1 MNSRNKKILAAVIV
15 VILAAAGFLYFRS
28 KSEDKTVMKEV
39 PVERS
44 DLILNVQASGTVS
57 PENRLEIKPP
67 IAGRIDE
74 VLVKEGEIVKKG
86 KILAWISSTERAALL
101 DSVRTQGAK
110 EIKKWEELY
119 KPTPV
124 MAPIAGTIILR
135 NVEAGQSFTNVD
147 SIFTMADRL
156 TVKAQVDETDIAQI
170 KVGQSAVITLD
181 AYPNNPVP
189 GKVVHVAYD
198 ATVTNNVTTYVCD
211 VLPDQVPEFMRSGM
225 TSNVSI
231 VVSKKENVLTL
242 PLTAI
247 IMDQEGS
254 RIRLKQNEEKS
265 SIIPV
270 ETGSDDGKRIEIT
283 NGLNDGDIVLVE
295 ETEKT
300 FGAKKSGSPFMPT
313 GPRGG
318 GGRRR

>member
-1 MNSRNKKILAAVIV
+1 MSPRTKKILAVISV
-15 VILAAAGFLYFRS
+15 LLAFGGGFAFYRS
-28 KSEDKTVMKEV
+28 KSENAPVMKEI
-39 PVERS
+39 PVKRG
-44 DLILNVQASGTVS
+44 DMVLTVQASGTVS

-67 IAGRIDE
+67 IAGRIDQ
-74 VLVKEGEIVKKG
+74 VLVKEGEVVKKG

-101 DSVRTQGAK
+101 DSVRTQGDK

-124 MAPIAGTIILR
+124 MAPISGTIILR
-135 NVEAGQSFTNVD
+135 SVESGQSFTNTD

-170 KVGQSAVITLD
+170 KNGQPAMITLD
-181 AYPNNPVP
+181 AYPNNPVA

-211 VLPDQVPEFMRSGM
+211 VLPDKVPDFMRSGM
-225 TSNVSI
+225 TANVSI
-231 VVSKKENVLTL
+231 EVSRKENILML

-254 RIRLKQNEEKS
+254 RVRLKQNAEKS
-265 SIIPV
+265 SVIPI
-270 ETGSDDGKRIEIT
+270 ETGSDDGKNTEIVSGVSD
-283 NGLNDGDIVLVE
+283 NDIVLVE
-295 ETEKT
+295 ETEKK
-300 FGAKKSGSPFMPT
+300 FGGKKSGSPFMPT

-318 GGRRR
+318 GKRR